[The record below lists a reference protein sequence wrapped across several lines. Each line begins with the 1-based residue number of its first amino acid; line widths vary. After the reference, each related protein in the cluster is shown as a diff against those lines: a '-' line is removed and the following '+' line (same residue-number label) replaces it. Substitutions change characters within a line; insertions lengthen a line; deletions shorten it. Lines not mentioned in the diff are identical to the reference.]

1 MMSIIYKL
9 PYLIKEGIR
18 NLWHNRLMSISSIG
32 VLGVCLLLI
41 SNAVL
46 IGSNI
51 NAMVSQIGTEN
62 AVVVYLQDGTDEQT
76 AKDLGAKLLALE
88 NIKSVEFLSSE
99 DALNNWKEVLS
110 EYPDLLEGI
119 ESDFLPP
126 SYTISVI
133 DLEKL
138 DETVYQL
145 EKLEEISSIRQ
156 MAELADKLIGI
167 RNAVS
172 AALYAIVAVLFIVSM
187 FIIVNTVKLAMFS
200 RRKEISI
207 MKYVGG
213 TDWFIRLP
221 FIVEGFF
228 IGFIAAALSYFA
240 QWYIYDYA
248 IIQLVESVNFIS
260 PIPFDSFS
268 GVLYIS
274 LTAFGCVVG
283 MAGSLMSIGKYLK
296 V

>member
-1 MMSIIYKL
+1 MNAIHKL

-46 IGSNI
+46 IGDNI
-51 NAMVSQIGTEN
+51 NAMVSQIGTDN
-62 AVVVYLQDGTDEQT
+62 AIVVYLQDGTNEED
-76 AKDLGAKLLALE
+76 ARSFGAKLLELE
-88 NIKSVEFLSSE
+88 NVKSVEFLSSE
-99 DALNNWKEVLS
+99 EALNDWKEVLS
-110 EYPDLLEGI
+110 DYPDILEGI

-126 SYTISVI
+126 SYTVSVI

-145 EKLEEISSIRQ
+145 EKMEEISSIRQ
-156 MAELADKLIGI
+156 MAELADKLVSI

-172 AALYAIVAVLFIVSM
+172 AALYAIVAVLFIVSI

-228 IGFIAAALSYFA
+228 IGFIAATFAFFA
-240 QWYIYDYA
+240 QWYIYNYA
-248 IIQLVESVNFIS
+248 IAQLVESINFIS

-268 GVLYIS
+268 GVLY
-274 LTAFGCVVG
+274 TALAVFGCVAGMVG
-283 MAGSLMSIGKYLK
+283 SILSIGKYLK